1 MNKLT
6 IDTAEILALQ
16 LRSKLGLGANE
27 PINTKTLIRQMG
39 YMLHY
44 RPLSESLLG
53 MSLKT
58 PDSLYKFIFVNS
70 NTTRGR
76 QHFTIAHEIYHLEF
90 EENLYPHFFSSER
103 EINVSERNA
112 DMFACALLMPRQGI
126 VSKIPTSELTSKNI
140 SIETCLILGQL
151 YGVSHT
157 TLVLRLKE
165 LKLITQENE
174 QKLMQIKVKQEAYY
188 RGFDLSLSLYS
199 SGNANVLIS
208 DYGVEARQL
217 YNEEK
222 ISEGHYL
229 ELLRLIYDGKCEDNI
244 RC

>member
-6 IDTAEILALQ
+6 IDTAEALALQ
-16 LRSKLGLGANE
+16 LRSKLGLGTHE
-27 PINTKTLIRQMG
+27 PINAKTLIRQLH

-53 MSLKT
+53 MSLKS
-58 PDSLYKFIFVNS
+58 PDSLYKFILINS

-90 EENLYPHFFSSER
+90 EEDIYPHYNRIDR
-103 EINVSERNA
+103 EVNVSERNA

-126 VSKIPTSELTSKNI
+126 ISKIPASELASKNI
-140 SIETCLILGQL
+140 SIETCLTLGQL
-151 YGVSHT
+151 YGVSHS
-157 TLVLRLKE
+157 TLVFRLKE

-188 RGFDLSLSLYS
+188 RGFDLSLYN
-199 SGNANVLIS
+199 SGNNNVMIS
-208 DYGVEARQL
+208 DYGLEARQL